1 MAESIQIMQVTPE
14 LARSWLK
21 GNTHNR
27 PLHRIQVLNLR
38 GRFERGEWRLS
49 NDAITIAA
57 DGTIVN
63 GQHRLTMISELPNG
77 AAVSLLVMTGTD
89 LALQQIIDIGRKRS
103 FGNLLSLKGETNATL
118 LAAATAWVGLY
129 DSGTMQQR
137 TAPRGRADS
146 FEQLFAVLEWHP
158 GLRPAVAWASHV
170 NRVDRFLMG
179 PISVLAAMYDLLQ
192 RADLDKGHA
201 FMEACVGEGIE
212 RIPMTE
218 LLRKRLS
225 AARLIGNQR
234 NQVTIPPTTTFNFYV
249 KAWNGYYNDRNLTRL
264 QMGSDETTPKIA
276 GYEPPLKETPNA
288 KS

>member
-1 MAESIQIMQVTPE
+1 M
-14 LARSWLK
+14 
-21 GNTHNR
+21 
-27 PLHRIQVLNLR
+27 
-38 GRFERGEWRLS
+38 
-49 NDAITIAA
+49 
-57 DGTIVN
+57 
-63 GQHRLTMISELPNG
+63 
-77 AAVSLLVMTGTD
+77 
-89 LALQQIIDIGRKRS
+89 
-103 FGNLLSLKGETNATL
+103 
-118 LAAATAWVGLY
+118 
-129 DSGTMQQR
+129 GTMQQR